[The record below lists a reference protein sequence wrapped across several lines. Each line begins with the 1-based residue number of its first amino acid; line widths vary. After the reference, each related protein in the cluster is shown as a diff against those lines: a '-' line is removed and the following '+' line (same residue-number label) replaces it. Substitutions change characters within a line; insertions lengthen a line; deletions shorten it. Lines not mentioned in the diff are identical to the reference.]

1 MGLPINVR
9 FRGKRD
15 ITNSW
20 RARHLVA
27 LIEIAVADVLHGSNV
42 FF

>member
-1 MGLPINVR
+1 MQREFSPPFQL
-9 FRGKRD
+9 
-15 ITNSW
+15 
-20 RARHLVA
+20 ARHLVA